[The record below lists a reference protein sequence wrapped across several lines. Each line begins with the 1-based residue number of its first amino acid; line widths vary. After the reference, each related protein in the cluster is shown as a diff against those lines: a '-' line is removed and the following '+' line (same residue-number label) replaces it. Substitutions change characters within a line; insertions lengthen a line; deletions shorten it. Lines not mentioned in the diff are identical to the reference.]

1 MNRARWVNLVI
12 IFSVFLGSAILS
24 AYGWGQAPRTA
35 KIAFTSFRDG
45 NDEIYVMDA
54 DGKNQHNLTNH
65 PSGDYTPAWSPDGRR
80 IAFYSQRLEG
90 SGLYVM
96 DADGKNQRY
105 LTPVGDPTMPPAA
118 WSPDGKK
125 IAFAWAVE
133 GLDGVGLEGVGD
145 GMQFDI
151 AVIDADGG
159 MPRNLTNHPGQ
170 DKCPTWSPDGKQIAF
185 YASGRNGIG
194 IFVMNSDG
202 SNQRRLTAV
211 NTGDLYPDWSPDGKN
226 IVFESSKSGGK
237 LDIYVINADGTN
249 RRRLTNHPEHDRHA
263 AWSPDSQ
270 SIIFYSE
277 REGQSGEIYV
287 MDANGNNQRNLTN
300 HPAPDGFYARSSW
313 FDPAFA
319 RSVPHVGKRVVSWG
333 GLKEKK

>member
-1 MNRARWVNLVI
+1 MNRARWLNSLI
-12 IFSVFLGSAILS
+12 IFSVFLSIAVLC
-24 AYGWGQAPRTA
+24 ADGWGQAPRTA
-35 KIAFTSFRDG
+35 KIAFTSFRGG

-65 PSGDYTPAWSPDGRR
+65 PSDDYTPAWSPDGRR
-80 IAFYSQRLEG
+80 IAFYSQRPEG

-125 IAFAWAVE
+125 IAFAWEVE

-202 SNQRRLTAV
+202 SNQRRLTPV
-211 NTGDLYPDWSPDGKN
+211 RTGDLYPDWSPDGKK

-237 LDIYVINADGTN
+237 LDIYVMNADGTN
-249 RRRLTNHPEHDRHA
+249 RRQLTKHLEHDRHA

-270 SIIFYSE
+270 RIIFYSE
-277 REGQSGEIYV
+277 RDGQSGEIYV

-319 RSVPHVGKRVVSWG
+319 LSVSPIGKRLVTWG
-333 GLKEKK
+333 EVKVK